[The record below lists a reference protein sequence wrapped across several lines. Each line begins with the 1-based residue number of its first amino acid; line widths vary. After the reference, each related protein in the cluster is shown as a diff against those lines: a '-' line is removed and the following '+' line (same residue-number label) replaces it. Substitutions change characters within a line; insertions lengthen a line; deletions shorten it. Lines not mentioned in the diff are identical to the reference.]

1 MIEEEVFYPS
11 IKDQEH
17 GRPQGQKPRLS
28 FLPTQPR
35 KHSEAARGPVSARQ
49 AGPDLAVALTRQEG
63 ANGFRASPRE
73 RADSARQ
80 PLLRAGAPR
89 SPAEPLLTG
98 VSRPGAAPSTRKRT
112 GTLGRRHGR
121 LARSCRLCGVLGLR
135 IASPP
140 PAPRTDTCLSSSR
153 SARDGAVSTT
163 GEGAQIGF
171 LQELGAHVDE

>member
-17 GRPQGQKPRLS
+17 GRPQGQKPRFS

-35 KHSEAARGPVSARQ
+35 KHSEAAGGPVSACQ

-112 GTLGRRHGR
+112 GTLGRRHGS
-121 LARSCRLCGVLGLR
+121 LARSCRLCGVFGLR
-135 IASPP
+135 IVSPP
-140 PAPRTDTCLSSSR
+140 PPQDRHLFVKLPQCLRRGGQYHRQRGSNRISP
-153 SARDGAVSTT
+153 GT
-163 GEGAQIGF
+163 GGTRG
-171 LQELGAHVDE
+171 